1 MRAANIL
8 VFDENIQAN
17 AGSTTPFY
25 TDQSLNDRLGVF
37 DMLAIMAVVD
47 DVPSTGTGATLN
59 VYLEHSADGRNWQ
72 SKFWTAG
79 SPTTASPLIAVSST
93 TPGQNAYAGND
104 PGAMPSLAFVR
115 FRLDSTPTTGTN
127 PTSAHVRLFVTG
139 RNWGR

>member
-8 VFDENIQAN
+8 VFDENIQVN
-17 AGSTTPFY
+17 AGSPTPFY

-47 DVPSTGTGATLN
+47 DVPSTGTGATLD

-72 SKFWTAG
+72 SKFWTG
-79 SPTTASPLIAVSST
+79 SPPAANPIITVTSTSS
-93 TPGQNAYAGND
+93 GQNAYVGND
-104 PGAMPSLAFVR
+104 PGTTPSLAFVR
-115 FRLDSTPTTGTN
+115 FRLELTPAGAN
-127 PTSAHVRLFVTG
+127 PASAHVRLFVTG